1 MNKSLI
7 AHYII
12 NVIISCIIIWFFAFR
27 NKDKRV
33 IDLRSQQTINKIRH
47 ERDSVMKVNELQ
59 ADSLQAS
66 TLRIHTL
73 EFEKNQLHRESAI
86 TLREHE
92 KLIKFAFIKFDSD
105 SARLR
110 ELSILF
116 PTIK

>member
-1 MNKSLI
+1 MKKIIPNLLVAFGVLFTIWLIYIFLSSAKTKNEINLKS
-7 AHYII
+7 
-12 NVIISCIIIWFFAFR
+12 
-27 NKDKRV
+27 
-33 IDLRSQQTINKIRH
+33 QETINKIQH
-47 ERDSVMKVNELQ
+47 ERDSLLKANELQ

-73 EFEKNQLHRESAI
+73 EFEKSQLAVQRKKLI
-86 TLREHE
+86 QDHE
-92 KLIKFAFIKFDSD
+92 KIHFVKFDSD